1 MKIKQITFLFFSL
14 NSLLFSCSAQNP
26 NIETDLLNLVRP
38 FKGKVGISVL
48 NLKTNEKISI
58 NGNEKFPMQ
67 SVYKFPLAIAV
78 FDQID
83 KGKLKLDQKMELKK
97 SDLLPNT
104 HSPLREKY
112 PNGNPSITL
121 KEILEKTVSESDN
134 NGCDFQFRLLGGCKV
149 VNDFV
154 KTLEINN
161 INIVGT
167 EEEMHKDTVVQYKNY
182 ATPEAMT
189 TLLAQFY
196 NQKTLSKS
204 STEALWK
211 MLTETISAPNRIK
224 AGLPKGTVY
233 GHKSGWSGG
242 DDRGFTNAI
251 NDAGIFI
258 LPNGDAVAITIFISD
273 TPEKSVKSDEL
284 AAKLSK
290 LAYEHFLRK

>member
-1 MKIKQITFLFFSL
+1 MKLKLILLLFFVA
-14 NSLLFSCSAQNP
+14 NSLLFSCSAQNL
-26 NIETDLLNLVRP
+26 NIETDLLNLIRP
-38 FKGKVGISVL
+38 FNGKVGVSIL

-83 KGKLKLDQKMELKK
+83 KGKLKLDQKMNLKK
-97 SDLLPNT
+97 SDLLPET

-112 PNGNPSITL
+112 PNGNSSITL

-149 VNDFV
+149 VDNFV
-154 KTLEINN
+154 KTLGINN

-167 EEEMHKDTVVQYKNY
+167 EDEMHKDTVMQYKNY

-189 TLLAQFY
+189 VLLDQFY

-204 STEALWK
+204 STDALWK

-224 AGLPKGTVY
+224 AGLPKGIIY

-258 LPNGDAVAITIFISD
+258 LPNGDAVAITIFISN

-284 AAKLSK
+284 AAKITK
-290 LAYEHFLRK
+290 LAYEHFLK

>member
-1 MKIKQITFLFFSL
+1 MKLKLTFLLFYFF

-38 FKGKVGISVL
+38 FKGKVGISIL

-112 PNGNPSITL
+112 PNENSSITL

-149 VNDFV
+149 VDDFV
-154 KTLEINN
+154 KTLGISN

-167 EEEMHKDTVVQYKNY
+167 EEEMHKDTVMQYKNY
-182 ATPEAMT
+182 ATPEAIT
-189 TLLAQFY
+189 ALLDQFY

-224 AGLPKGTVY
+224 AGLPKGTIY

-251 NDAGIFI
+251 NDAGLFI
-258 LPNGDAVAITIFISD
+258 LPNGDAVAITIFISN
-273 TPEKSVKSDEL
+273 TPEKSAISDEL
-284 AAKLSK
+284 AAKISK
-290 LAYEHFLRK
+290 LAYEHFARK